1 MADIE
6 TGDSAIRI
14 TSLSD
19 GSLVIDVDGWRADGT
34 AVPPDLEETVPV
46 ADVVSGH
53 LTRFRVRTG
62 GLWSGR
68 QGSSRR

>member
-19 GSLVIDVDGWRADGT
+19 DSLVIDVDGWRADGT
-34 AVPPDLEETVPV
+34 AVPPDLEE
-46 ADVVSGH
+46 
-53 LTRFRVRTG
+53 RFRSTTSCRAI
-62 GLWSGR
+62 
-68 QGSSRR
+68 